1 MQHSCREGEAG
12 GCWVEEEQD
21 HQGELRVSSS
31 FSLVSSWGLRV
42 NRTSDLKFT
51 CLVSGAS
58 WGSVS
63 NLINKIDKRDC
74 GVWETNSC
82 TIVKLA
88 RTSVSLSKAVLLIFM
103 DLEAWVVWVNIPLPA
118 PCHQCSTDGCGV
130 AHCSLNTCYNA
141 SLCHFFISSIDG
153 SAGFHLAVN
162 FYWKQFSSFLCP
174 FCLTSERKSQSLEV
188 WVFGSEEWS

>member
-1 MQHSCREGEAG
+1 M
-12 GCWVEEEQD
+12 
-21 HQGELRVSSS
+21 
-31 FSLVSSWGLRV
+31 
-42 NRTSDLKFT
+42 
-51 CLVSGAS
+51 
-58 WGSVS
+58 
-63 NLINKIDKRDC
+63 
-74 GVWETNSC
+74 
-82 TIVKLA
+82 KLA

-188 WVFGSEEWS
+188 WVGLWVRGVVVKFFLPFFSPSFHVSYEQSLQFETYVTCSNTFLGKNVQ